1 MSIAIYDDEL
11 QRSIEPG
18 APSTAARLATVR
30 AVRDAGLPCSVFLM
44 PVLPFLTDSRE
55 HLERAL
61 ESIADAGATGV
72 AYSALHL
79 RPGAKEWFAA
89 WLAREHPHLVPRYR
103 ALYGAGA
110 YAPKEYR
117 RQLAARIRPLLRR
130 YGLERPHVDP
140 ATGSMGARPR
150 PSMRGTGALAAELSP
165 AAAAALQP
173 TLF

>member
-1 MSIAIYDDEL
+1 
-11 QRSIEPG
+11 
-18 APSTAARLATVR
+18 ARLATVR

-61 ESIADAGATGV
+61 ETIADAGATGV

-89 WLAREHPHLVPRYR
+89 WLASEHPELVPRYR
-103 ALYGAGA
+103 ARYGAGA
-110 YAPKEYR
+110 DAPKAHR
-117 RQLAARIRPLLRR
+117 RQPAARIRPLLRR
-130 YGLERPHVDP
+130 YGRERPDVDP
-140 ATGSMGARPR
+140 ATGAMGARPR
-150 PSMRGTGALAAELSP
+150 PSSRGSGALAVELSP